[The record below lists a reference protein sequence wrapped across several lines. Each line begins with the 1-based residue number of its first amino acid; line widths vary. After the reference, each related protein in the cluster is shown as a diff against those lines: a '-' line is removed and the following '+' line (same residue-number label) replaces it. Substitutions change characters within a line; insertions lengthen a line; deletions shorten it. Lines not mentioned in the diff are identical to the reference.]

1 MDMDEH
7 REVSFK
13 EAEKVAQVG
22 LLPSSSAPL
31 FKCHF

>member
-13 EAEKVAQVG
+13 EAHRVAQVG
-22 LLPSSSAPL
+22 SLPSSLAP
-31 FKCHF
+31 